1 MRILFVASEAYPLA
15 KTGGLADVCGALP
28 IALNAFGHDARVLM
42 PAYPEALAK
51 ATEITELADLGRPLG
66 VGPARL
72 LKARSPDG
80 TLNLF
85 LIDCPALFD
94 RAGGPYGD
102 PGGKDWPDNPLRF
115 AVLGQTAARLGLDDR
130 LADWRPDILHGHDW
144 QAGLAFAYLH
154 AWNMSRP
161 ATVFTIHNIAY
172 QGMFDIGWVMRLELP
187 WSLFQIEGIEYY
199 GQLSF
204 LKAGCHY
211 ADRLTT
217 VSPSYAREIQTP
229 EQGCGLEGLLA
240 KRSADLSGILNG
252 ADYAVWN
259 PETDPLLTHRFAS
272 GEAKGKAKARAALE
286 SELGL
291 AADPAQPILCVV
303 SRLNDHKGMDLVLAA
318 LPDRLEQGAR
328 FVMLGTGEARYEEGF
343 RRLALRFPDRAKVTI
358 GYSETLA
365 HRILAGADIL
375 LMPSRAEP
383 CGLTQM
389 YAYRYGVVPV
399 VGKVGGLADSVTEAG
414 PRNGSGFVADPVTAA
429 GFAAA
434 LDRAL
439 ALFAD
444 RPAWRALVKRNAR
457 LDFGWER
464 AAHSYDALYNLL
476 LRQGARAP

>member
-42 PAYPEALAK
+42 PAYPETLAK
-51 ATEITELADLGRPLG
+51 ATDVTELADLGRPLG
-66 VGPARL
+66 ISPARL

-80 TLNLF
+80 GLNLF
-85 LIDCPALFD
+85 LLDCPPLFD

-102 PGGKDWPDNPLRF
+102 PTGKDWPDNPLRF
-115 AVLGQTAARLGLDDR
+115 GLLGQTAARLVLDDR
-130 LADWRPDILHGHDW
+130 LADWRADILHGHDW

-154 AWNMSRP
+154 AWNMHRP

-172 QGMFDIGWVMRLELP
+172 QGMFDVGWVMRLELP
-187 WSLFQIEGIEYY
+187 WSLFSIEGIEYY
-199 GQLSF
+199 GSLSF

-217 VSPSYAREIQTP
+217 VSPTYAREIQSAP
-229 EQGCGLEGLLA
+229 QGCGLEGLLA
-240 KRSADLSGILNG
+240 KRSADLTGILNG
-252 ADYAVWN
+252 ADYGVWN
-259 PETDPLLTHRFAS
+259 PATDPLLSQRFSA
-272 GEAKGKAKARAALE
+272 GEMKGKAKARTALE
-286 SELGL
+286 AELGL
-291 AADPAQPILCVV
+291 APEPDQPILCVV
-303 SRLNDHKGMDLVLAA
+303 SRLNAHKGMDLVLAA
-318 LPDRLEQGAR
+318 LPDRLEKGAR
-328 FVMLGTGEARYEEGF
+328 FVLLGTGDAEFEAGF
-343 RRLALRFPDRAKVTI
+343 RSLADRFPDRAKVTI
-358 GYSETLA
+358 GYSEALA

-399 VGKVGGLADSVTEAG
+399 VGKVGGLADSVAETSEG
-414 PRNGSGFVADPVTAA
+414 ERSGFLVDPVATLSLD
-429 GFAAA
+429 AA

-439 ALFAD
+439 RLFAD

-464 AAHSYDALYNLL
+464 AAHSYDALYSQL
-476 LRQGARAP
+476 LRQRGRTP